1 MSFDQLRRR
10 EFITLVGGA
19 AAGWPLAGRAQQ
31 LARVPTIGVLMPLT
45 ENDPEGRTRQ
55 AAFEAALKEAGYVK
69 GQNLAI
75 DYRWVA
81 AQFDRLPALAGD
93 LVRRQVDVIVTPGS
107 SVAAL
112 AAKAATTTIPVVF
125 STSGDPVEQG
135 LVTSLNSPGG
145 NLTGASYL
153 NSELGPKRLGLLRE
167 MVPGI
172 DLVGVLVPSGS
183 PSGASVPGV
192 ETAARE
198 IGLRTLVRNVVAES
212 EIAPAFADLA
222 AQRAGAVVVINGN
235 FFTLARAQII
245 ELAERYTIPAI
256 YPSREYVE
264 GGGLMSYA
272 ASLTEAYRLV
282 GLYTGRILK
291 GAKPTDLPVQQSTKI
306 ELVINLKTVKALGL
320 AVPPSLLAIA
330 DEVIE

>member
-1 MSFDQLRRR
+1 MIRRR
-10 EFITLVGGA
+10 DFFTLLGGA
-19 AAGWPLAGRAQQ
+19 AAWPVTARAQQ
-31 LARVPTIGVLMPLT
+31 PVRAPTIGVLMPLT

-55 AAFEAALKEAGYVK
+55 AAFEAALNEARYVK
-69 GQNLAI
+69 GKNLAI

-125 STSGDPVEQG
+125 STSGDPVGQG
-135 LVTSLNSPGG
+135 LVASLSRPGG

-183 PSGASVPGV
+183 PSGASVPEV

-198 IGLRTLVRNVVAES
+198 IGLRTLVRNVAAES

-245 ELAERYTIPAI
+245 KLASRYAIPAI

-291 GAKPTDLPVQQSTKI
+291 GEKPADLPVQQSTKI
-306 ELVINLKTVKALGL
+306 ELMINLKTAKTLSL
-320 AVPPSLLAIA
+320 TVPPSLLAIA